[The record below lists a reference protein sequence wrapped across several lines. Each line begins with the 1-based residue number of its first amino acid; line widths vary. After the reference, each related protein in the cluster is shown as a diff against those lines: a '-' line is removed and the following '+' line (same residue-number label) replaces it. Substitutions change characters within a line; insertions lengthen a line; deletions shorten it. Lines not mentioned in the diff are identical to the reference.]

1 MALFKDHSDGSFRP
15 ARTVAVVLV
24 LAAFLL
30 ALPIACLAASGSAEA
45 ATRGEL
51 NEKLSDVKSDLE
63 QIRANIKRAAEARK
77 AAKDDIAAI
86 DQSIAIAEDALGA
99 ATSTRQAAADRLADL
114 QAQLDQ
120 LAADLAEKRQLIG
133 QTESDLTKQQ
143 GIFSDRVVQIYKS
156 GGNII
161 YLEVLLESA
170 SLDEIVGR
178 IDLLNQIV
186 ERDNEVVDQIE
197 RLKGRVEE
205 QKASLETEQS
215 RVAGMEQDQAV
226 LTEELQAAEDQCE
239 ASLDELEASRAA
251 KKKVLAA
258 AERDEAAWKTQ
269 EDALLAESERTKA
282 ALKALNVVKP
292 VTKGS
297 GVLAWPVDGGVTS
310 GFGYRVHPIFHV
322 RKMHTGID
330 IDADMGD
337 PIRAASAGT
346 VISAGWRG
354 GYGKCVVISH
364 GGGLATLYGHLST
377 ISVSLGDRVKRGE
390 VIGKV
395 GSTGYSTGPHLH
407 FEVRVNGEPVDP
419 LGYL

>member
-1 MALFKDHSDGSFRP
+1 MALFRDHSDGSFRP
-15 ARTVAVVLV
+15 ARTVVVGLA

-30 ALPIACLAASGSAEA
+30 ALPIVCLAASGSVEA
-45 ATRGEL
+45 STRGEL

-226 LTEELQAAEDQCE
+226 LTEQLQAAEDQCQ

-258 AERDEAAWKTQ
+258 AERDEAAWKAQ
-269 EDALLAESERTKA
+269 EDALLAESQRIKA
-282 ALKALNVVKP
+282 ALKALSVVKP
-292 VTKGS
+292 VKKGS

-330 IDADMGD
+330 IDGDMGD

-377 ISVSLGDRVKRGE
+377 ISVSAGDKVKRGE

>member
-1 MALFKDHSDGSFRP
+1 MALCKDYSEGSFRP
-15 ARTVAVVLV
+15 TKTMVVGLV

-30 ALPIACLAASGSAEA
+30 ALPITCLVVSGSVEA
-45 ATRGEL
+45 ATSGEL
-51 NEKLSDVKSDLE
+51 NEKLSDVQSDLE
-63 QIRANIKRAAEARK
+63 QIRANIKKAAEARK
-77 AAKDDIAAI
+77 AAKGDIAAI
-86 DQSIAIAEDALGA
+86 DQSISIAEETLKA
-99 ATSTRQAAADRLADL
+99 AVSTRRRAAERLADI
-114 QAQLDQ
+114 QARLVQM
-120 LAADLAEKRQLIG
+120 AADLAEKQQLIE
-133 QTESDLTKQQ
+133 QTENDLTKQQ
-143 GIFSDRVVQIYKS
+143 GIFSDRVVQIYKT
-156 GGNII
+156 GGTIV
-161 YLEVLLESA
+161 YLEVLLKST

-197 RLKGRVEE
+197 RLRGRVEE
-205 QKASLETEQS
+205 QKTSLESEQS
-215 RVAGMEQDQAV
+215 RVVAMERDQVV
-226 LTEELQAAEDQCE
+226 LTEELQAAEDQCR
-239 ASLDELEASRAA
+239 ASLDELEAAREA

-269 EDALLAESERTKA
+269 EDSLLAESERLKA
-282 ALKALNVVKP
+282 ALKALSVVEP
-292 VTKGS
+292 VKKGS
-297 GVLAWPVDGGVTS
+297 GVLARPVDGGVTS
-310 GFGYRVHPIFHV
+310 GFGYRMHPIFHV

-330 IDADMGD
+330 MDGDMGD

-364 GGGLATLYGHLST
+364 SGGLATLYGHLST
-377 ISVSLGDRVKRGE
+377 ILVSVGEEVKRGE
-390 VIGKV
+390 IIGKV